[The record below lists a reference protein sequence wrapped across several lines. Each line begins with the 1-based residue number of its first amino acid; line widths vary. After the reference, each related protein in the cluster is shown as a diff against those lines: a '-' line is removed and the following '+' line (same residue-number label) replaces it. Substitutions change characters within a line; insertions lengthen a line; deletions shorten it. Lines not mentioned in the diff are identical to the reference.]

1 MKGLGTV
8 VGTLIFLLVALAVIG
23 SLLIIGYEEQL
34 VNVELSQA
42 QTLNSLKS
50 QEQLQ
55 VSTTPPSGTPPKVTV
70 TITNT
75 GNIASHLLCLVVVPV
90 GKNGQIAGQPS
101 QVIQLNVVLQPGQ
114 SYSITVTLSTSG
126 SYKYGVITSYGNIFW
141 S

>member
-8 VGTLIFLLVALAVIG
+8 VGTLIFLLIALAVIG

-42 QTLNSLKS
+42 QTLNSLKG

-55 VSTTPPSGTPPKVTV
+55 VSVTALNSTEYEVTV
-70 TITNT
+70 TNT
-75 GNIASHLLCLVVVPV
+75 GNIASHLLYLVVVPV

-101 QVIQLNVVLQPGQ
+101 QVVQLNVVLQPGQ
-114 SYSITVTLSTSG
+114 SYSHNVTVSSSG
-126 SYKYGVITSYGNIFW
+126 SYKFGVITSYGNIFW

>member
-42 QTLNSLKS
+42 QAINSLKG

-55 VSTTPPSGTPPKVTV
+55 VSVTSLSSTEYEVTV
-70 TITNT
+70 TNV
-75 GNIASHLLCLVVVPV
+75 GNVASHPLYLVVVPV
-90 GKNGQIAGQPS
+90 GNNGQIAGQPS
-101 QVIQLNVVLQPGQ
+101 KVVQLNVVLQPGQ
-114 SYSITVTLSTSG
+114 SYSLNVTLSTSG
-126 SYKYGVITSYGNIFW
+126 SYKFGVVTSYGNIFW